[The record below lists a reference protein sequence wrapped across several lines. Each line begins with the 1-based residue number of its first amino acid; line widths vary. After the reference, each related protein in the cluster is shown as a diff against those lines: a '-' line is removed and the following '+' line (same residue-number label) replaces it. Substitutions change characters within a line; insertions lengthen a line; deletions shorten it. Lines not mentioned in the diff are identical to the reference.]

1 MRAEYEEVRGV
12 PYEPP
17 VLNWLFFGNFKFK
30 PALIEM
36 GLTRTAKKILTEH
49 AKNRK
54 KESTENPVL
63 EESVGSQTNLTK
75 ASTPLRSNLLSQKIL
90 RRVKRRLAKIELLR
104 ILRKK
109 LSGSAK

>member
-1 MRAEYEEVRGV
+1 
-12 PYEPP
+12 
-17 VLNWLFFGNFKFK
+17 
-30 PALIEM
+30 M

-63 EESVGSQTNLTK
+63 EESVGSQTNLTNI
-75 ASTPLRSNLLSQKIL
+75 STPLRSNLLSQKIL